1 MAELFH
7 FSNGLVFGR
16 TDHST
21 KNLALEIQLKKPYKI
36 TPEKYKTYQ
45 DHYAIPSADTLII
58 PTRKL
63 GDETACEI
71 RWEVN
76 NQLRVRHDIVFVN
89 ENLIPINLFGD
100 EQLYA
105 LWKGYNAELNE
116 SKS

>member
-7 FSNGLVFGR
+7 FGNGLVFGR

-36 TPEKYKTYQ
+36 TPEKHKTYQ
-45 DHYAIPSADTLII
+45 DHYVIPSASALII

-76 NQLRVRHDIVFVN
+76 NQLRVLQDIVFMN
-89 ENLIPINLFGD
+89 ENLIPIDLIAD

-105 LWKGYNAELNE
+105 LWKDYDTELNDT
-116 SKS
+116 KS